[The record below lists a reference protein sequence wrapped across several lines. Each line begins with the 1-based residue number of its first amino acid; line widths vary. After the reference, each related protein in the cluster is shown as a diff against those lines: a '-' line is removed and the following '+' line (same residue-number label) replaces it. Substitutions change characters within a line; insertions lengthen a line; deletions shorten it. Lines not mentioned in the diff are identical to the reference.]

1 MHSQES
7 RPHQGPGLW
16 RWATFGL
23 LVLLVLSWGLLGY
36 SLLDSAISLDYC
48 RVAQRGL
55 QDDVALLVDA
65 GRGVIDRD
73 EVLAARAARW
83 PELGGR
89 VEPDGSILLSRGAL
103 QFGEDATLVGIG
115 DQFE

>member
-1 MHSQES
+1 MHSQQS

-36 SLLDSAISLDYC
+36 ALLDSAISLDYC

-65 GRGVIDRD
+65 GHGVIGRD
-73 EVLAARAARW
+73 DVLAARAARW
-83 PELGGR
+83 PELGDK
-89 VEPDGSILLSRGAL
+89 VQPDGSILLSRGAL
-103 QFGEDATLVGIG
+103 QFGEDGALLAIG